1 MSAPLTVQQA
11 TRRFVLLTALRWA
24 PVGITVPVTVLLA
37 LSRGLTLAEVGL
49 VFIAHSALIVVLEL
63 PTGGLADALGRRPVL
78 VASGLLHLAAL
89 VAMATADGVPGFLLG
104 ACLQGVGRALDSGPL
119 QAWYVDA
126 VRLADPR
133 ADVVP
138 GLSRA
143 GTADC
148 AALALGAVAGGL
160 APSLLGGAPST
171 VLLLPFAVAAV
182 LDLVSVVS
190 VALLVTPTGPAR
202 EGSVGQVLRA
212 GLAAV
217 PSTVG
222 GAVRLSARDGAL
234 RRVLLLAGVC
244 GFSLSTLEL
253 FGPPLFAG
261 LAGSTTGGSGLFG
274 VVMGVSFL
282 AGAAGLA
289 ARAAR
294 PAPGRRLDAR
304 RRRRPRRRVRPR
316 DRRRGRGD
324 DGRAGGGAAYAAFYL
339 GNAATFPLLYGV
351 LHARVGAEGRA
362 TVLSAES
369 LCLQLGGAVSG
380 LLMPALASAT
390 GGPGAV
396 FVVCRRRRRAVGPAG
411 RRAAVRRRGSPA
423 RRAARRRGAPAR
435 RPRRRSARR
444 CWRAPPAG
452 RRAGAARRSRRAGWR
467 RTRRPRLTSAAPPPA
482 GAPGRPRTSPRR
494 CGPRTECSRTS
505 SRSRSR
511 ASRRSDSSRSSA
523 PKCARTCSPHV
534 GATGWSTSSSTT
546 RSRPGAM
553 LMIPNATA
561 STRCSANASSQ
572 ASYSA
577 SKRGPSSVSRS
588 HAVT

>member
-1 MSAPLTVQQA
+1 M
-11 TRRFVLLTALRWA
+11 
-24 PVGITVPVTVLLA
+24 
-37 LSRGLTLAEVGL
+37 
-49 VFIAHSALIVVLEL
+49 
-63 PTGGLADALGRRPVL
+63 
-78 VASGLLHLAAL
+78 
-89 VAMATADGVPGFLLG
+89 PGFLLG

-282 AGAAGLA
+282 AGALGSLLAPRARRLAGGSTRAAVAALVVGSGLA
-289 ARAAR
+289 IAGVAA
-294 PAPGRRLDAR
+294 ATTVVLA
-304 RRRRPRRRVRPR
+304 
-316 DRRRGRGD
+316 
-324 DGRAGGGAAYAAFYL
+324 AGAYAAFYL

-380 LLMPALASAT
+380 LLMPVLASAT

-396 FVVCRRRRRAVGPAG
+396 FVVCGGVAVLSALLAVGLPSGDEEALLDEPLDDG
-411 RRAAVRRRGSPA
+411 EHLLGGLGVGQP
-423 RRAARRRGAPAR
+423 
-435 RPRRRSARR
+435 
-444 CWRAPPAG
+444 
-452 RRAGAARRSRRAGWR
+452 GAAREHRQQVAEPALPVAAGEQGGPVR
-467 RTRRPRLTSAAPPPA
+467 VDPA
-482 GAPGRPRTSPRR
+482 
-494 CGPRTECSRTS
+494 
-505 SRSRSR
+505 
-511 ASRRSDSSRSSA
+511 
-523 PKCARTCSPHV
+523 
-534 GATGWSTSSSTT
+534 
-546 RSRPGAM
+546 
-553 LMIPNATA
+553 
-561 STRCSANASSQ
+561 
-572 ASYSA
+572 
-577 SKRGPSSVSRS
+577 
-588 HAVT
+588 